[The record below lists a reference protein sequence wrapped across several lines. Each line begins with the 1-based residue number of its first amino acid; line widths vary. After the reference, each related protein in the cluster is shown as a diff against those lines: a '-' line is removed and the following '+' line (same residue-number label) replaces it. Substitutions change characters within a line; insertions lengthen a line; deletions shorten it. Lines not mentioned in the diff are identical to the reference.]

1 MSTSRNTL
9 PSMQVANQNATSK
22 IGLALSGGGFRAT
35 LFHLGLVVAFRQLG
49 RLKEV
54 GVVSCVSGG
63 SIIGAHLVL
72 DWHRYI
78 SLDEAI
84 FAQAARELVAITTA
98 DVRGQIIRR
107 LPLPRHRRFQHCLD
121 QFLYSNALLTAVEGD
136 EKPILVL
143 NVTDLKHGTAAAFV
157 GGAFLPDVRK
167 PELDDGTS
175 TAIDCRPVLGL
186 ERSSVFERI
195 SGNCYKA
202 RPLLVT

>member
-1 MSTSRNTL
+1 MSQKHQL
-9 PSMQVANQNATSK
+9 LLNAVFHQ
-22 IGLALSGGGFRAT
+22 LS
-35 LFHLGLVVAFRQLG
+35 
-49 RLKEV
+49 
-54 GVVSCVSGG
+54 
-63 SIIGAHLVL
+63 
-72 DWHRYI
+72 YI
-78 SLDEAI
+78 SVDEAI
-84 FAQAARELVAITTA
+84 FDQAARELAAITTA

-175 TAIDCRPVLGL
+175 TAIDCRPVFAL
-186 ERSSVFERI
+186 ERCSVLSGISGIVSRAGAVCEGLRAATQEMGSRSIPRRRGSLRQFGNPVFFGFNREGSSSSVLRVRCGGTVRLRSRSER
-195 SGNCYKA
+195 
-202 RPLLVT
+202 